1 MVEQSIVT
9 DRSQSKTTPM
19 RRSCLSVFVCLLISV
34 SSAFAQL
41 NNDPDRIE
49 TTQGDLVVHPIL
61 HGTVIFEWDGKTI
74 YMDPW
79 GSADLYEGRPAPES
93 SSSLT
98 PMVITSV
105 RIRSQPWI
113 PVVPHSMCPKP

>member
-1 MVEQSIVT
+1 
-9 DRSQSKTTPM
+9 M

-79 GSADLYEGRPAPES
+79 GSADLYEGRPAPD
-93 SSSLT
+93 
-98 PMVITSV
+98 VILITHPHGDHLSPDTLAALDT
-105 RIRSQPWI
+105 RSATFY
-113 PVVPHSMCPKP
+113 VPQAVAD